1 LTPRIMVINHTQA
14 VLEMFDDLL
23 SNEGY
28 QVFLATFGAGDMQAV
43 EHVMPD
49 LLILDYVAG
58 RDRSGW
64 QLLQTL
70 HNTSTTSLIPV
81 IICTTA
87 IRLSNEIEHYLSNMG
102 ISVVP
107 KPFDVNDLLA
117 TIDKALR
124 DRPNIQNA

>member
-1 LTPRIMVINHTQA
+1 MVINHTQA

-28 QVFLATFGAGDMQAV
+28 QVFLGTFGAGDMQAV

-49 LLILDYVAG
+49 LLILDYVVG

-70 HNTSTTSLIPV
+70 HQTSATSSIPV

-87 IRLSNEIEHYLSNMG
+87 IRLSNEIEDYLSNMG

-107 KPFDVNDLLA
+107 KPFDINDLLD

-124 DRPNIQNA
+124 DRPNIQNV